1 MKKIF
6 NAPEIEIMHLGAQ
19 DIITTSVG
27 AENPVPMKGTR
38 PTEEGEEW

>member
-19 DIITTSVG
+19 DIITTSVTQDKVPGG
-27 AENPVPMKGTR
+27 AAPSNEL
-38 PTEEGEEW
+38 EEW

>member
-19 DIITTSVG
+19 DIITTSVNQDNIPKG
-27 AENPVPMKGTR
+27 QPVTN
-38 PTEEGEEW
+38 EGEEW

>member
-6 NAPEIEIMHLGAQ
+6 NAPEIDIMLLGAQ

-27 AENPVPMKGTR
+27 DNNPVP
-38 PTEEGEEW
+38 PAQAPEEQLQDW

>member
-19 DIITTSVG
+19 DIITTSVTQDKIPQG
-27 AENPVPMKGTR
+27 AK
-38 PTEEGEEW
+38 PTHEGEEW

>member
-19 DIITTSVG
+19 DIITTSVTQDK
-27 AENPVPMKGTR
+27 VPQGTA
-38 PTEEGEEW
+38 PTHEGEEW

>member
-19 DIITTSVG
+19 DIITTSVT
-27 AENPVPMKGTR
+27 PDRIPQGTA
-38 PTEEGEEW
+38 PEHQEEDW